1 MGKTNRKIPEIN
13 AGSMADIAFLLLI
26 FFLVTTT
33 IDTDSGIAR
42 KLPPL
47 PEDELEE
54 PPKIKPQNLL
64 IIIANKNE
72 EITYKKRYLR
82 NDGTCCDEDLD
93 SRPPEN
99 IKVNPQELKE
109 ISKKFI
115 TNNGKDP
122 TMSVSPI
129 KAIISLE
136 AEYCSYE
143 TYISAQNSLAAAY
156 KEIRNEESIKLY
168 SKKYERLDKEK
179 QVVIKKSYPQK
190 ISEADIN

>member
-82 NDGTCCDEDLD
+82 PDGTCCDEDLD

>member
-72 EITYKKRYLR
+72 VITYKKRFSR
-82 NDGTCCDEDLD
+82 PDGSCCDEDLD

-99 IKVNPQELKE
+99 IKVNPKELKE

>member
-82 NDGTCCDEDLD
+82 TDGTCCDEDLD

-99 IKVNPQELKE
+99 IKVNPKELKE